1 MISQGNCE
9 ARNTVRIPITWGK
22 NVLLFLSLLP
32 GKNDLTSDSND
43 QTDIPSHR

>member
-22 NVLLFLSLLP
+22 NVLLFLTP
-32 GKNDLTSDSND
+32 PRENDLTSDSND